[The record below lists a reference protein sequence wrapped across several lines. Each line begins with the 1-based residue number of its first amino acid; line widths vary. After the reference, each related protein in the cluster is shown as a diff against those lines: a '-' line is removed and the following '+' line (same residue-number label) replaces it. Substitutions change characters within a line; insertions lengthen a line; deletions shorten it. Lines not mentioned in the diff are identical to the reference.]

1 MTAAFSRQKKLLKKG
16 CLLFFIFS
24 ICSTAFSQQSKV
36 DSLGR
41 LLAAEKSDT
50 SKVTF
55 MWQMADAIARYD
67 LDSAVYLA
75 QEALYLARNKGYKE
89 GESRSLGIL
98 SNTFRKMGNYPRA
111 LELNFEKLRL
121 EEKRQ
126 VPRNL
131 ASVLMN
137 IGIVYVFQEEY
148 RLGLE
153 YYRKADSVINQFNV
167 TDFKWNIVLNI
178 GDVYDR
184 LNISDSAL
192 IFFNKSL
199 ALAKPVNNDKDIE
212 NYRTG
217 KSMTGLGHSYRRL
230 GSYQQ
235 ALNFYRD
242 GLVLIQAATDN
253 ETFCEATLGLAKL
266 YRLMRKND
274 SANYYANLSIAAA
287 KKDGFLP
294 QELEAAEFLT
304 ELFKERKNLDSAFS
318 FINYVQDLND
328 SVNSKTRIRQLQ
340 MLSSDEH
347 FRQRQLDEDKKTAQK
362 KRLEQLQLLLIAL
375 FIPLLFLLTLLMSRV
390 KIHTKAIRLLG
401 ILSLLF
407 LFEYLT
413 LLLHPAVAR
422 LTNHSP
428 LLEILI
434 FVVLAA
440 ILIPTHHRLEHWMIH
455 KLSRHHHKP
464 KQAAVNP
471 ELAHTDNKKS
481 PY

>member
-1 MTAAFSRQKKLLKKG
+1 MAAKYYCTKF
-16 CLLFFIFS
+16 LFFVCLSCLS
-24 ICSTAFSQQSKV
+24 IAGFSQKSKV
-36 DSLGR
+36 DR
-41 LLAAEKSDT
+41 LSKLLSVEKTDT
-50 SKVTF
+50 GKVTL
-55 MWQMADAIARYD
+55 MWDMADAIARYN

-75 QEALYLARNKGYKE
+75 QDALYLARNKGYKE

-98 SNTFRKMGNYPRA
+98 ANTFRKMGNYPRA
-111 LELNFEKLRL
+111 LELNFEKLKL

-131 ASVLMN
+131 SGVLMN
-137 IGIVYVFQEEY
+137 IGIVYIFQEEY

-153 YYRKADSVINQFNV
+153 YYRKADSVINQFDV

-199 ALAKPVNNDKDIE
+199 TLAIPISKDKDIE
-212 NYRTG
+212 NLRTG
-217 KSMTGLGHSYRRL
+217 KSMTGLGHSYRKL

-235 ALNFYRD
+235 SLNFYRD
-242 GLVLIQAATDN
+242 GLVHIQAATDN

-274 SANYYANLSIAAA
+274 SASYYANQSLAVS
-287 KKDGFLP
+287 KNDGFLP

-304 ELFKERKNLDSAFS
+304 DLFKERKNLDSAFA
-318 FINYVQDLND
+318 FINYVQNLND
-328 SVNSKTRIRQLQ
+328 SVNSKTRIREMQ

-347 FRQRQLDEDKKTAQK
+347 FRQRQLEEDKRAAQK

-390 KIHTKAIRLLG
+390 RIHTKAIRLLG

-413 LLLHPAVAR
+413 LLLHPTVAR

-434 FVVLAA
+434 FVVIAA
-440 ILIPTHHRLEHWMIH
+440 ILIPTHHRLEKWMIH
-455 KLSRHHHKP
+455 KLSHHHKP
-464 KQAAVNP
+464 QHQPAVNP

>member
-1 MTAAFSRQKKLLKKG
+1 MFPKYGLTRFLLLLCFG
-16 CLLFFIFS
+16 CLGING
-24 ICSTAFSQQSKV
+24 FSQKAKV
-36 DSLGR
+36 DSLNR
-41 LLAAEKSDT
+41 LLKAEKTDT
-50 SKVTF
+50 GKVTL
-55 MWQMADAIARYD
+55 MWNMADAIARYN

-75 QEALYLARNKGYKE
+75 QDALYLARNKGYKE
-89 GESRSLGIL
+89 GESRTLGIL
-98 SNTFRKMGNYPRA
+98 ANTFRKMGNYPRA
-111 LELNFEKLRL
+111 LELNFEKLKL

-131 ASVLMN
+131 SSVLMN

-153 YYRKADSVINQFNV
+153 YYRKADSVINQFDV
-167 TDFKWNIVLNI
+167 SDFKWNIVLNI

-199 ALAKPVNNDKDIE
+199 TLAIPISKDRDIE
-212 NYRTG
+212 NLRTG
-217 KSMTGLGHSYRRL
+217 KSMTGLGHSYRKL

-235 ALNFYRD
+235 SLNFYRD
-242 GLVLIQAATDN
+242 GLVHIQAATDN

-266 YRLMRKND
+266 YRLIKRND
-274 SANYYANLSIAAA
+274 SANYYANQSLAVA
-287 KKDGFLP
+287 KNDGFLP

-304 ELFKERKNLDSAFS
+304 DLFKERKNLDSAFA
-318 FINYVQDLND
+318 FINYVQNLND
-328 SVNSKTRIRQLQ
+328 SVNSKTRIREMQ

-347 FRQRQLDEDKKTAQK
+347 FRQRQIEEDKRAAQK

-390 KIHTKAIRLLG
+390 RIHTKAIRLLG

-413 LLLHPAVAR
+413 LLLHPTVAR

-434 FVVLAA
+434 FVVIAA
-440 ILIPTHHRLEHWMIH
+440 ILIPTHHRLEKWMIH
-455 KLSRHHHKP
+455 KLSHHHKP
-464 KQAAVNP
+464 QHRASVNP
-471 ELAHTDNKKS
+471 ELVHTDNKKS

>member
-1 MTAAFSRQKKLLKKG
+1 MAAKYCFKKF
-16 CLLFFIFS
+16 LFLFCISCVS
-24 ICSTAFSQQSKV
+24 IVSFSQKAKV
-36 DSLGR
+36 DSLSR
-41 LLAAEKSDT
+41 LLSAERTDT
-50 SKVTF
+50 GKVTL
-55 MWQMADAIARYD
+55 MWKMADAIARYD

-75 QEALYLARNKGYKE
+75 QNALYLARHKGYKE

-131 ASVLMN
+131 SSVLMN

-148 RLGLE
+148 RRGLE
-153 YYRKADSVINQFNV
+153 YYRKADSVINQFDV

-199 ALAKPVNNDKDIE
+199 ALAKPIDNDADIE
-212 NYRTG
+212 NIRKG
-217 KSMTGLGHSYRRL
+217 KSMTGLGHSYRKL

-235 ALNFYRD
+235 SLNFYRD
-242 GLVLIQAATDN
+242 GLVHIQAATDN

-266 YRLMRKND
+266 YRLMKRND
-274 SANYYANLSIAAA
+274 SANYYANLSIAVA

-304 ELFKERKNLDSAFS
+304 DLFKERKNLDSAFA
-318 FINYVQDLND
+318 FINYVQALND
-328 SVNSKTRIRQLQ
+328 SVNSKTKIREMQ
-340 MLSSDEH
+340 MLSSDEN
-347 FRQRQLDEDKKTAQK
+347 FRQRQIEEDNKAAQK
-362 KRLEQLQLLLIAL
+362 KRFEQLQLLLIAL

-390 KIHTKAIRLLG
+390 RIHTKAIRLLG

-413 LLLHPAVAR
+413 LLLHPTVAR

-434 FVVLAA
+434 FVVIAA
-440 ILIPTHHRLEHWMIH
+440 ILIPTHHRLEKWMIH
-455 KLSRHHHKP
+455 KLSHHHHKLQHQP
-464 KQAAVNP
+464 DLSP
-471 ELAHTDNKKS
+471 EPLQEGNKKS